1 MANSFKDFGIK
12 PALKK
17 FTGEKIKIEKILNR
31 EIVVHDWKIEDSKYV
46 DKGDKCL
53 YLQIEFA
60 GEKRVLF
67 SGSKVLMDMIAQ
79 VPIEKFPFS
88 TTIVKQDEHLE
99 FS

>member
-17 FTGEKIKIEKILNR
+17 FTGEKIKIDKILNR
-31 EIVVHDWKIEDSKYV
+31 EIIVNDWKIEDSKFV

-53 YLQIEFA
+53 YLQIDFG

-67 SGSKVLMDMIAQ
+67 SGSKVLMDMIKQ